1 MSIWFLPSPFTITGQ
16 PASRTL
22 PSLDVASAARP
33 ERQRGL
39 WNFLTWSF
47 FLANFL
53 TATEVAGGAAHA
65 AAATGG
71 NAPDAP
77 HTGDTTAQASTP
89 QHPGMDSP
97 PLEHAPSGFPVPESE
112 GRLATNLIS
121 PSAISAAQSADISP
135 SDTSAA
141 HPTTFTS
148 GISANYQA
156 EVAIHTE
163 PDHSDTGGHTTGGDG
178 TGTTTIID
186 HVGTV
191 VETVGDVVGS
201 ATHLIGDVVGE
212 VGHVA
217 TSLVSALGDT
227 VDTSLHAV
235 TSTLAS
241 PSDLIANLPSSI
253 ETIASSLDHVLTT
266 AVSDAVQAPLDI
278 LHAAANDLGIAAP
291 GSLNFSSATTEHAFV
306 DAQNGYSQYNISVQ
320 DVASAESHVMSS
332 DTGSITSII
341 TSALGIGHLPSSDQT
356 SSDHSSDHQS
366 SLHIL
371 SDELNGSTHHNLLG

>member
-1 MSIWFLPSPFTITGQ
+1 MSIWSSPSPFTLTGQ
-16 PASRTL
+16 PSSKSL
-22 PSLDVASAARP
+22 PSLDAASTARP

-65 AAATGG
+65 AAATVG
-71 NAPDAP
+71 NSPDAP
-77 HTGDTTAQASTP
+77 HSDDTSAQASTS
-89 QHPGMDSP
+89 QHPGMDSAA
-97 PLEHAPSGFPVPESE
+97 LEHAPSGFPVPESE

-121 PSAISAAQSADISP
+121 PAAISAAQSADIPP
-135 SDTSAA
+135 SDTSAT
-141 HPTTFTS
+141 HPTPFTS
-148 GISANYQA
+148 GILANYQA
-156 EVAIHTE
+156 EATAQT
-163 PDHSDTGGHTTGGDG
+163 DHSDAGVHTGGDG
-178 TGTTTIID
+178 TGTTTIVD
-186 HVGTV
+186 HVVSTV
-191 VETVGDVVGS
+191 VETVGEVVGS
-201 ATHLIGDVVGE
+201 ATHLVGDVVGE
-212 VGHVA
+212 VGHAA

-241 PSDLIANLPSSI
+241 PSDLITNLPSSI

-266 AVSDAVQAPLDI
+266 AVTTAVQAPLDI
-278 LHAAANDLGIAAP
+278 LHAAATDLGIAAP
-291 GSLNFSSATTEHAFV
+291 GSLNFSTATTDHTLV
-306 DAQNGYSQYNISVQ
+306 DAPNTYSQYNLSIQ

-366 SLHIL
+366 SLHVL
-371 SDELNGSTHHNLLG
+371 SDDLNVSTHHNLLG

>member
-1 MSIWFLPSPFTITGQ
+1 MSIWSSPSPFTITGQ
-16 PASRTL
+16 PASRPL
-22 PSLDVASAARP
+22 PILEAASTARP

-65 AAATGG
+65 AAANSG
-71 NAPDAP
+71 NAPDTP
-77 HTGDTTAQASTP
+77 HTDNTSAQASTS
-89 QHPGMDSP
+89 QHPAIDSAA
-97 PLEHAPSGFPVPESE
+97 LEHAPSGFPVPESE

-121 PSAISAAQSADISP
+121 PAAISATQSGDISP
-135 SDTSAA
+135 SGTSVS
-141 HPTTFTS
+141 HPTPFTS
-148 GISANYQA
+148 GIATNYQA
-156 EVAIHTE
+156 EAVTQT
-163 PDHSDTGGHTTGGDG
+163 DHSDTGGHTGGDG
-178 TGTTTIID
+178 TGTTTIVD
-186 HVGTV
+186 HVVGTV
-191 VETVGDVVGS
+191 VETVGDVVSS

-212 VGHVA
+212 VGHAA

-253 ETIASSLDHVLTT
+253 ETIASSLDHVLTS
-266 AVSDAVQAPLDI
+266 AVTEAVQAPLNI

-291 GSLNFSSATTEHAFV
+291 GSLNFSSAANDHSLV
-306 DAQNGYSQYNISVQ
+306 DTPNSYSQYNLSVQ
-320 DVASAESHVMSS
+320 DAASADSHVMSS

-341 TSALGIGHLPSSDQT
+341 TSALGIGHLPSSTDQT

-366 SLHIL
+366 LHV
-371 SDELNGSTHHNLLG
+371 LNDDLNISTHHNLLG